1 MKVLIQVFFLD
12 GIDVNSLD
20 EGEIEDILY
29 EYYNYYVIHSSEYCA
44 LVKMEGSSTKR
55 GYGMESFGIYIR
67 EDEKGDY
74 QYNYA

>member
-1 MKVLIQVFFLD
+1 
-12 GIDVNSLD
+12 
-20 EGEIEDILY
+20 
-29 EYYNYYVIHSSEYCA
+29 
-44 LVKMEGSSTKR
+44 MEGSSTKR